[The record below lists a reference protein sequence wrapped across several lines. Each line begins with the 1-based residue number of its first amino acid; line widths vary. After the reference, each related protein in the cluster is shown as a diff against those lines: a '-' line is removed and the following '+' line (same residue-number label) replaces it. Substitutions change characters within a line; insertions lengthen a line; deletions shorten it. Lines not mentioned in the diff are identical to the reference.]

1 MNKLEQQELK
11 QLQELQTKSHS
22 ILLELGQISFNEI
35 ILNQKKEE
43 AKKLLNNIQS
53 EEKTF
58 KEYIISKYGDIDIN
72 LETGE
77 F

>member
-1 MNKLEQQELK
+1 MKKLEQQELK
-11 QLQELQTKSHS
+11 QLQELQIKSQN

-35 ILNQKKEE
+35 ILNQRKDD
-43 AKKLLNNIQS
+43 AKKLLNEIQS